1 MQKILRIVL
10 SLTTITLAIYGL
22 ITSNFEFMPYMM
34 LSLGALMLFI
44 RYSRDSKSKRKAYW
58 GYISI
63 VVSFICCLCCHSGIL
78 IALTGTSVK

>member
-10 SLTTITLAIYGL
+10 SLTTIILAIYGL

-44 RYSRDSKSKRKAYW
+44 GIVEIRRQRKAYW

-63 VVSFICCLCCHSGIL
+63 VVSLFVVYVAIQGFLLH
-78 IALTGTSVK
+78 

>member
-44 RYSRDSKSKRKAYW
+44 GIVEIRRQRKAYW

-63 VVSFICCLCCHSGIL
+63 IVSLFVVYVAIQGFLLH
-78 IALTGTSVK
+78 

>member
-10 SLTTITLAIYGL
+10 SLTTITLAIYVL

-44 RYSRDSKSKRKAYW
+44 GIVEIRRQRKAYW

-63 VVSFICCLCCHSGIL
+63 VVSLFVVYVAIQGFLLH
-78 IALTGTSVK
+78 

>member
-44 RYSRDSKSKRKAYW
+44 GIVEIRRQRKAYW

-63 VVSFICCLCCHSGIL
+63 VVSLFVVYVAIQGFLLH
-78 IALTGTSVK
+78 